1 MAGMELG
8 VGTVLLLALT
18 DGPEF
23 GLELIAGVEA
33 RSRGRIRL
41 NRGGTYLALRKLERE
56 RLVRG
61 WMRPTG
67 GSGRPRRYYE
77 LTPRGIAKVEETRE
91 VLDRLLGSSHAR
103 VGAAEARRMADR
115 VQRSG
120 RVSGLALQ
128 VRSAARRAGIR

>member
-1 MAGMELG
+1 M
-8 VGTVLLLALT
+8 LLLGLSE
-18 DGPEF
+18 GPEF
-23 GLELIAGVEA
+23 GLELIARVQA

-41 NRGGTYLALRKLERE
+41 NRGGTYVALRKLERE
-56 RLVRG
+56 GLVRG

-67 GSGRPRRYYE
+67 VSGRPRRYYE

-91 VLDRLLGSSHAR
+91 VLDLLLGSSHAR
-103 VGAAEARRMADR
+103 VVAAEARRMAER

-120 RVSGLALQ
+120 QLSGLALQ

>member
-1 MAGMELG
+1 MELG
-8 VGTVLLLALT
+8 VRTVLLLALS

-23 GLELIAGVEA
+23 GLELIASVEA

-56 RLVRG
+56 GLVRG
-61 WMRPTG
+61 WIRPTG
-67 GSGRPRRYYE
+67 ASGRPRRYYE

-91 VLDRLLGSSHAR
+91 VLDHLLGSSHAR
-103 VGAAEARRMADR
+103 VAAAEARRMADR
-115 VQRSG
+115 VKRSG
-120 RVSGLALQ
+120 HLSGLALQ